1 VRGNDTTAHEER
13 APWSRSWRPKARDGE
28 GLCKG
33 SGNFRTKLATLAFR
47 RVRPGSLE
55 EIVASW
61 SDLRLAGP
69 CDPTGVGEWGLAR
82 SQLPWH
88 PLGPRGLPSQLEKW
102 HGGRVRLGGLHWP

>member
-1 VRGNDTTAHEER
+1 MA
-13 APWSRSWRPKARDGE
+13 PKAQRRG
-28 GLCKG
+28 GLARLTTG
-33 SGNFRTKLATLAFR
+33 GNLRTKLATLAPFPQT
-47 RVRPGSLE
+47 RPESLK

-61 SDLRLAGP
+61 SDLRLAGLR
-69 CDPTGVGEWGLAR
+69 DPTGVGEWGLAR